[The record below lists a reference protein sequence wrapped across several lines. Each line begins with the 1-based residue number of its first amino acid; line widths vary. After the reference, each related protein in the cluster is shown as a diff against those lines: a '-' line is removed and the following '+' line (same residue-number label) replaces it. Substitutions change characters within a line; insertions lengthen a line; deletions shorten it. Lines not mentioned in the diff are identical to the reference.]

1 MATSGTYTL
10 ALTANDIFDEAFDML
25 GQGVDGETL
34 SGNQFKRAKN
44 SANLMLKEW
53 QTQGIH
59 LWSYTEGTLFLK
71 VGQEKYNFRDST
83 THAANA
89 FFETTTTAATTASA
103 LSFAVTS
110 SDDIQKEDLIGIIQ
124 NDDDLFFTTVRRVSG
139 LTVFIDDGITLA
151 TLSGARVYN
160 YRPSTSTSLALT
172 PISRVLDVRRREGT
186 DYEIPIIFES
196 REDYFNLPNKAQKG
210 TPIQA
215 YYERSDVAGQV
226 GGVMYLWSPPSSSL
240 PVINFT
246 YERKLQIITAS
257 TETLDIPDFAQY
269 AFTANL
275 AEKLMMKYGGVSPQ
289 KAIEIKEKAQSSLA
303 DMLSYDQAVYPITLD
318 MGMNR

>member
-1 MATSGTYTL
+1 MCF
-10 ALTANDIFDEAFDML
+10 TA
-25 GQGVDGETL
+25 
-34 SGNQFKRAKN
+34 
-44 SANLMLKEW
+44 
-53 QTQGIH
+53 
-59 LWSYTEGTLFLK
+59 
-71 VGQEKYNFRDST
+71 
-83 THAANA
+83 
-89 FFETTTTAATTASA
+89 
-103 LSFAVTS
+103 
-110 SDDIQKEDLIGIIQ
+110 
-124 NDDDLFFTTVRRVSG
+124 VRRVSG
-139 LTVFIDDGITLA
+139 LTVCVGDGSTLA
-151 TLSGARVYN
+151 TLSGARIYN
-160 YRPSTSTSLALT
+160 YRPSTSTFLPLT

-196 REDYFNLPNKAQKG
+196 REDYFNLPNKVQKG

-226 GGVMYLWSPPSSSL
+226 GGVMYLWSPPRTSL

-275 AEKLMMKYGGVSPQ
+275 AEKLMMKYGGVTPQ
-289 KAIEIKEKAQSSLA
+289 KSQSITMEAQNSLN